1 MMWSYIRNPES
12 GKRVKVNGKV
22 GRKVLRNYLI
32 QAQGGAIRSM
42 SRMPSC
48 GAYKGPVSQE
58 GGSRGQTAR
67 RMLRTKARAK
77 AKKARAKARKA
88 SNQAGG
94 GCEGDSDCSPHK
106 DGRKKICNSK
116 SGRCVLETGKAG
128 KEELGRRG
136 STSSSKKTSPKK
148 KKPSPKKK
156 QTSAKK
162 TKVKKMIKKGISV
175 HPKLLKA
182 THTRVPKNKAAKKAA
197 AEKRLADDCEMIK
210 SSKKGDRISAKC
222 YYDTFGK
229 ESTIG
234 DKCSPAY
241 SGGEG
246 CLRLDKNGRPRW
258 AKCNDTDAQTACR
271 YSQ

>member
-1 MMWSYIRNPES
+1 MYRKIVNPIT
-12 GKRVKVNGKV
+12 
-22 GRKVLRNYLI
+22 GRKVNITGVIGRKILQNYLHKLNRYTLK
-32 QAQGGAIRSM
+32 GGFP
-42 SRMPSC
+42 SRMPNCRACKKVS
-48 GAYKGPVSQE
+48 SQE
-58 GGSRGQTAR
+58 GG
-67 RMLRTKARAK
+67 
-77 AKKARAKARKA
+77 
-88 SNQAGG
+88 
-94 GCEGDSDCSPHK
+94 GCEKDSDCSPYK
-106 DGRKKICNSK
+106 DGRRKICSSK

-162 TKVKKMIKKGISV
+162 TKVKKMIKKGKTV

-246 CLRLDKNGRPRW
+246 CLRVDKNGRPRW